1 MAPSNGFDARMAV
14 MEGNVTHVTPAERL
28 ATVEDKSDLILQ
40 ALIERSSD
48 CNPMDSHH
56 HHAGKNVSLNFN
68 STALSHT
75 DVHSTTAHTY
85 NGANL
90 QWCNSAVVTVGP
102 DLARRLVRVCVH
114 LRIVCVLPPTKNTR
128 FKYCLAD
135 STRRGG

>member
-40 ALIERSSD
+40 ELIERSSD

-56 HHAGKNVSLNFN
+56 HHAGKNVSLNIN

-85 NGANL
+85 SGADL
-90 QWCNSAVVTVGP
+90 QWCNSGSSHGR
-102 DLARRLVRVCVH
+102 ARSGSSFGESVRTFAYCVRAPTH
-114 LRIVCVLPPTKNTR
+114 KKYKIQVLS
-128 FKYCLAD
+128 C
-135 STRRGG
+135 